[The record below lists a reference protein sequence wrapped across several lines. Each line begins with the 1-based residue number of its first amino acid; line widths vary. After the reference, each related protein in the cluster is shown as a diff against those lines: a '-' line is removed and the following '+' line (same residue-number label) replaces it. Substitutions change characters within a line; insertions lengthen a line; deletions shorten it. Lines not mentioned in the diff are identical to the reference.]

1 MCGISLIVNKS
12 DAITNENEISSMSE
26 KIIHR
31 GPDDDGLFINKNV
44 AMSFRRLSV
53 IDLSEAGHQPMIS
66 EKGNVIIFNGEI
78 FNYVELKKELT
89 NLGFRFK
96 SKTDT
101 EVILAAYEHWGEDCV
116 LRFNGMW
123 GFVIYDQN
131 QNRLFISRDRFG
143 IKPLY
148 FWQNTKLFSV
158 SSEIKQFYGIESFIP
173 RIEEE
178 SAIRF
183 LYKNQLNTNEKTF
196 FKNVFSL
203 EPGHNLIYDLDCN
216 LIHKKKYYDVNDVK
230 IDTKISM
237 TNASEQFYDLFNK
250 AIKIRLRSDVNLG
263 SCLSGGLD
271 SSSIVSIAQE
281 QLNQISLSTISSC
294 FEDKK
299 YDEQIY
305 INEIINSLPVK
316 AIKIFP
322 EVGDLFHKGL
332 LSKIIYHQD
341 QPIKSP
347 SHFSEYSVFESAKNN
362 NLTVM
367 LDGQGADEFMGGYL
381 PFQYYNYDLMKNQKY
396 LTLIRNLY
404 QQKQNHYSIFDLFK
418 NFVSHNLK
426 QIDSFQNYWDRSKR
440 YWLKDNYRDYE
451 FSDEYDIY
459 KKNSYSDLS
468 RDQIKYTSL
477 PYQLHSEDRNSMLHS
492 IESRLPYL
500 DFDLA
505 DFMLSLPDNLKLE
518 FGKTKLIQREAF
530 KNTLPRQILDRNSK
544 MGFESP
550 EEILFQK
557 NGNLCREYIE
567 QGIDLSDMI
576 DGIVLREYDA
586 FIEGKGSYDKKFFR
600 IISYK
605 LWHENFIG

>member
-1 MCGISLIVNKS
+1 MCGISLIVNK
-12 DAITNENEISSMSE
+12 DRTITNEIEIGSMSE

-31 GPDDDGLFINKNV
+31 GPDDDGVFINENV

-66 EKGNVIIFNGEI
+66 EQGNVIIFNGEI
-78 FNYVELKKELT
+78 FNYIELKKELAQ
-89 NLGFRFK
+89 LGFRFK

-101 EVILAAYEHWGEDCV
+101 EVILAAYEHWGDDCV

-123 GFVIYDQN
+123 GFVIFDPN

-148 FWQNTKLFSV
+148 FWQNAKLFSI
-158 SSEIKQFYGIESFIP
+158 SSEIKQFYGIQSFTPEID
-173 RIEEE
+173 EE

-203 EPGHNLIYDLDCN
+203 EPGHNLIYDLN
-216 LIHKKKYYDVNDVK
+216 SNKIHKKKYYDVNDIE
-230 IDTKISM
+230 IDTNISM
-237 TNASEQFYDLFNK
+237 VSASEQFYDLFDK
-250 AIKIRLRSDVNLG
+250 AIKIRLRSDVKLG

-271 SSSIVSIAQE
+271 SSSIVSIAQ
-281 QLNQISLSTISSC
+281 QQMNQTSLSTISSC
-294 FEDKK
+294 YEDKR

-305 INEIINSLPVK
+305 IDKMINSLPVNP
-316 AIKIFP
+316 IKIFP
-322 EVGDLFHKGL
+322 EVDDLFHKGL

-367 LDGQGADEFMGGYL
+367 LDGQGADEFLGGYM
-381 PFQYYNYDLMKNQKY
+381 PFQYYNYDLMKNRKY
-396 LTLIRNLY
+396 LTLIRNLS
-404 QQKQNHYSIFDLFK
+404 QQKQNHYSGFGLFK
-418 NFVSHNLK
+418 NFISHNLK
-426 QIDSFQNYWDRSKR
+426 QINSFESYWDRSNR
-440 YWLKDNYRDYE
+440 YWLKDSYRDYE
-451 FSDEYDIY
+451 FSDKYDVY
-459 KKNSYSDLS
+459 KKNCYNELS
-468 RDQIKYTSL
+468 RDHIKYTSL
-477 PYQLHSEDRNSMLHS
+477 PYQLHSEDRNSMMHS

-500 DFDLA
+500 DFNLA

-518 FGKTKLIQREAF
+518 SGQTKLIQREAF

-550 EEILFQK
+550 EEIIFQK
-557 NGNLCREYIE
+557 NDSLCRKYIE
-567 QGIDLSDMI
+567 QSIDLSNMI
-576 DGIVLREYDA
+576 DEVVLSEYDA
-586 FIEGKGSYDKKFFR
+586 FIEGKASYDKKFFR